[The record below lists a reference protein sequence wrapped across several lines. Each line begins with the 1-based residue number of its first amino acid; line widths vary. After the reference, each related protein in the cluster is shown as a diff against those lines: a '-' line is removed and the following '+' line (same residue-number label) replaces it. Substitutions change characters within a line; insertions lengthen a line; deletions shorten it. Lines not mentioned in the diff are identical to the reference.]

1 MSAAPVSYMGLHT
14 VPHVLRIPVS
24 RLKGQHT
31 RYTLTRDERA
41 RWERER
47 ETETRRWVEF
57 LRGGPAQ

>member
-1 MSAAPVSYMGLHT
+1 MGLHT

-31 RYTLTRDERA
+31 RYTLTLDERA

-57 LRGGPAQ
+57 LRAGPAQ